1 METTKSKT
9 KEFNINDFCDAVIT
23 NGAIDQKRVSLL
35 NELFKNKGEA
45 TSGKRSRFYSFEFEV
60 EIGNVDRA
68 QSKKKH
74 FELIIGSDSI
84 NNRYKF
90 GFFKK
95 GNKVKYDKII
105 EDCLETASSGDSSL
119 PTTKNETLPR
129 SEMKKRK
136 QLLFIRCLHDY
147 LLKKESETARNYFN
161 FNFNILENCLINPN
175 GERISDRKL
184 LKIVFYD
191 EGIIDSQENEDVIER
206 LLRDNNITIHKTNNE
221 EQVIT
226 NTFVRQLLC
235 HPLFYYLLNRKNSS
249 GNDFSEPKLI
259 KFLIDECVVLHNDKL
274 LFLPFSEALIA
285 RERKI
290 CFTKLATQSS
300 VDPSLFF
307 DRISKLAYSVSKG
320 KGEISFGKEKI
331 EDFCKSK
338 SGTVWKF
345 FNFLTTFLDTD
356 GEKYKFKSKITRLF
370 FCAHYLAKK
379 FNAYTFFDDLIDCC
393 LAVKKTDGQT
403 QTDSLVDIDEDGFD
417 TLIILSGLVLHMI
430 PETDKNSFLM
440 YLANNPAKDYK
451 VQSRKKQIAAI
462 AIITYAALFEWSL
475 FKGDTRK
482 TLFEAAF
489 GQTEYSFQIKAAE
502 NLLQNDFYKE
512 AIKDCLANLG
522 ENETN
527 VKPCY
532 FYYYHHFPDQF
543 VFSKNRSD
551 IEIGFISEKIFFD
564 VFKPF
569 KFRRDTH
576 IAEFEEK
583 EFSEFVK
590 DTFSQEY
597 HLTYKAELIISKL
610 KNLGKT
616 IDRGT
621 VFLLYSCQALL
632 ISIAN
637 YERKKS
643 RIFSNDENGK
653 NAEGLLLKLAIY
665 CDYFSRLIN
674 TDYQN
679 SKEKANTDYFLLC
692 GPFRISCLRKFE
704 ARVEIKDE
712 NLKRIMEEN
721 YQKWLEQETGRYKI
735 LLLRL
740 LAYTDL
746 NINLDELPAVTQ
758 EDFLDYDN
766 IDAFKIQQDKRAK
779 EEKGEYIFD
788 PLKWYKND

>member
-9 KEFNINDFCDAVIT
+9 KEFNIEDFCKAVILT
-23 NGAIDQKRVSLL
+23 GDINQKRVRLL
-35 NELFKNKGEA
+35 NALFESNKGTANSE
-45 TSGKRSRFYSFEFEV
+45 GRSRTYKIEFIV
-60 EIGNVDRA
+60 ENNGRDDEERTFKLVIG
-68 QSKKKH
+68 H
-74 FELIIGSDSI
+74 DSL
-84 NNRYKF
+84 NNRYRF
-90 GFFKK
+90 SFFKK
-95 GNKVKYDKII
+95 ENEVKYEGII
-105 EDCLETASSGDSSL
+105 KYCLETNSDFDKDGISL
-119 PTTKNETLPR
+119 TRFDIK
-129 SEMKKRK
+129 MRK
-136 QLLFIRCLHDY
+136 QLFFIRCLHAY

-161 FNFNILENCLINPN
+161 FDISGDYLINPN
-175 GERISDRKL
+175 GERISDCKL

-191 EGIIDSQENEDVIER
+191 EGIIDSPKNEDIIER

-226 NTFVRQLLC
+226 NTFVKQLLC
-235 HPLFYYLLNRKNSS
+235 HPLFYYLLNKRNSS
-249 GNDFSEPKLI
+249 KNNFSEPELI
-259 KFLIDECVVLHNDKL
+259 KFLINECVILHNDKL

-290 CFTKLATQSS
+290 CFEVLATAEKSIDPLAFFTSISS
-300 VDPSLFF
+300 
-307 DRISKLAYSVSKG
+307 LAHTVSKN
-320 KGEISFGKEKI
+320 KDSICFKETQIANFIPKEYKI
-331 EDFCKSK
+331 EDAKK
-338 SGTVWKF
+338 ENLVNLVKR
-345 FNFLTTFLDTD
+345 FLENDIIE
-356 GEKYKFKSKITRLF
+356 GNYKFNSKITRLF
-370 FCAHYLAKK
+370 FCAYHLAKH
-379 FNAYTFFDDLIDCC
+379 FNTYTFFDDLLGCC
-393 LAVKKTDGQT
+393 PVIQKKDDTTDF
-403 QTDSLVDIDEDGFD
+403 LVDVNKKGFD

-482 TLFEAAF
+482 TLFKAAF

-522 ENETN
+522 ENITN
-527 VKPCY
+527 VQPYY

-543 VFSKNRSD
+543 VFFENRSD
-551 IEIGFISEKIFFD
+551 IEIGDFSEKIFFD

-590 DTFSQEY
+590 ETFSQEF
-597 HLTYKAELIISKL
+597 HRTYKANLIIHKL
-610 KNLGKT
+610 KNLRGT
-616 IDRGT
+616 IDRGI

-632 ISIAN
+632 ISVAN

-653 NAEGLLLKLAIY
+653 NAEGLLLNLAIY
-665 CDYFSRLIN
+665 CDYFTRKIN
-674 TDYQN
+674 PSYCDP
-679 SKEKANTDYFLLC
+679 SKFKSGDFLLC

-704 ARVEIKDE
+704 VGRKIKLIDYMKKDYEEWLKVES
-712 NLKRIMEEN
+712 
-721 YQKWLEQETGRYKI
+721 GRYKI

-740 LAYTDL
+740 LAYTDF
-746 NINLDELPAVTQ
+746 NVNSIELPAVTQ
-758 EDFLDYDN
+758 DDFLEYDN
-766 IDAFKIQQDKRAK
+766 IDAFKIQQDKRVK
-779 EEKGEYIFD
+779 EENPGEVFN
-788 PLKWYKND
+788 PLEWYKN